1 MYLGNSLVLQ
11 GLGLCA
17 SNAEVMGLIPR
28 ELRPRILCSVAPKF
42 FNKIIKYYIL
52 MHTHKYTHAQKYKQI
67 MSICGNFHP
76 CL

>member
-11 GLGLCA
+11 WLGLCA

-42 FNKIIKYYIL
+42 F
-52 MHTHKYTHAQKYKQI
+52 
-67 MSICGNFHP
+67 
-76 CL
+76 